1 MEPPWRFVSRVVGN
15 VDVVGYHT
23 QVILDPFA
31 RLIAQVI
38 AIVLVARLI
47 GLVARRL
54 DQPMVIAEITAGIL
68 LGPSVL
74 GWLWPRASTV
84 LFPAASLE
92 LLQLVSN
99 LGLIPFMFLVGLEF
113 DLRVSRAHRRVSLLV
128 SQATFLVPLVL
139 GILLGLQL
147 ESLAGVGAPM
157 SAFVL
162 FLGAVLATTAF
173 PVLARILEE
182 RQLLRSRVGAVTV
195 TAAAIDDV
203 LAWCLFAFVV
213 AGARA
218 KGLDEALL
226 TSVLALVYVA
236 LMFGVVRPLL
246 ARLAQG
252 VRSSAELSRDR
263 VAALMLLLFASS
275 WVTHAIGIHALFGA
289 FLLGALLP
297 REGGLA
303 HALSE
308 KLGDLVVVM
317 LLPLFFAY
325 SGVRTQIGL
334 LDSADAW
341 LTCGWIALV
350 ACAGKFG
357 TGMLAAR
364 WGGLAWKESSAV
376 GVLMNTRGLMVLIM
390 LNIGL
395 DLGLIGPTLFT
406 MLVLMALFTTFLATP
421 VLDAVYPLGSHVAE
435 LLAEHARERASF
447 EPRVD
452 PHVNVLSVN
461 VLIWGG
467 SRPRGLHAL
476 ARAVA
481 DGEHGPRFHE
491 LVLRRPD
498 ESEPAGAEAHDGS
511 EHRPLGLRQTSF
523 VSSDPVADTCRF
535 AEVRDAALVLLGR
548 GRPNPREWL
557 DEQARGVVAS
567 AKADVGVLFDAG
579 LDRISRILVLG
590 DPGACTWA
598 ILEHLRTLGIELVER
613 PRAVAPLACRVDLV
627 IVGVAGPD
635 DAPSPD
641 LLDYHARGISLLLVH
656 TRT

>member
-1 MEPPWRFVSRVVGN
+1 
-15 VDVVGYHT
+15 
-23 QVILDPFA
+23 VILDPFA

-47 GLVARRL
+47 AVLARRL
-54 DQPMVIAEITAGIL
+54 GQPMVIAEITAGIL

-74 GWLWPRASTV
+74 GWLWPRASSV
-84 LFPAASLE
+84 LFPHESLE

-113 DLRVSRAHRRVSLLV
+113 DPRISRAHGRASLLV
-128 SQATFLVPLVL
+128 SQATFLVPLAL
-139 GILLGLQL
+139 GILLALQL
-147 ESLAGVGAPM
+147 QAYAGPGVSVSEFA
-157 SAFVL
+157 L

-173 PVLARILEE
+173 PVLARILDE
-182 RQLLRSRVGAVTV
+182 RLLLRSRVGAVTV

-213 AGARA
+213 GGARA
-218 KGLDEALL
+218 KGMNEAVL
-226 TSVLALVYVA
+226 TCALALVYVA

-246 ARLAQG
+246 ARLARD

-303 HALSE
+303 HVLSD

-334 LDSADAW
+334 LDSPDAW
-341 LTCGWIALV
+341 LTCGWIILV
-350 ACAGKFG
+350 ACVGKFG
-357 TGMLAAR
+357 AGTLAAR
-364 WGGLAWKESSAV
+364 WGDLPWREASAV
-376 GVLMNTRGLMVLIM
+376 GVLMNTRGLIVLIM

-395 DLGLIGPTLFT
+395 DLGLLSPTLFT

-421 VLDAVYPLGSHVAE
+421 VLDAVHPLRNHVAE

-447 EPRVD
+447 EPSVD
-452 PHVNVLSVN
+452 LRVN
-461 VLIWGG
+461 VLICGARG
-467 SRPRGLHAL
+467 QRGLHAL
-476 ARAVA
+476 ARALA
-481 DGEHGPRFHE
+481 PDDGGPRLHE
-491 LVLRRPD
+491 LVLRGPEESDPAESSEERP
-498 ESEPAGAEAHDGS
+498 
-511 EHRPLGLRQTSF
+511 RGLRQTSF

-535 AEVRDAALVLLGR
+535 AEVRDAALVLLAR
-548 GRPNPREWL
+548 GRPSGREWL
-557 DEQARGVVAS
+557 DEQAQGVIAN
-567 AKADVGVLFDAG
+567 APADVGVLYDAG
-579 LDRISRILVLG
+579 LDRIARILVLG
-590 DPGACTWA
+590 DPGAPTVA
-598 ILEHLRTLGIELVER
+598 LLEHLRARGIELLER
-613 PRAVAPLACRVDLV
+613 PRTAAPPAVRVDLV
-627 IVGVAGPD
+627 IVALASPS
-635 DAPSPD
+635 DAPTPD
-641 LLDYHARGISLLLVH
+641 LLDYHARGISLLLIH
-656 TRT
+656 KRT

>member
-1 MEPPWRFVSRVVGN
+1 M
-15 VDVVGYHT
+15 
-23 QVILDPFA
+23 ILDPFA

-38 AIVLVARLI
+38 AIVLIARLI
-47 GLVARRL
+47 AVVARRL
-54 DQPMVIAEITAGIL
+54 GQPMVIAEITAGIL

-84 LFPAASLE
+84 LFPGESLE

-99 LGLIPFMFLVGLEF
+99 LGLIPFMFLVGLEC
-113 DLRVSRAHRRVSLLV
+113 DPRISRAHRRASLWV

-139 GILLGLQL
+139 GIGLALQL
-147 ESLAGVGAPM
+147 RSYAGAGAT
-157 SAFVL
+157 SSEFAL

-173 PVLARILEE
+173 PVLARILDE
-182 RQLLRSRVGAVTV
+182 RLLLRSRVGAVTL
-195 TAAAIDDV
+195 TAAAIADV

-213 AGARA
+213 GGARS
-218 KGLDEALL
+218 KGLSDAVLTCALA
-226 TSVLALVYVA
+226 VVYVA
-236 LMFGVVRPLL
+236 VMFGVVRPLL
-246 ARLAQG
+246 VRMARN

-303 HALSE
+303 HVLSD

-334 LDSADAW
+334 LDSGEAW
-341 LTCGWIALV
+341 LTCGWIIVV
-350 ACAGKFG
+350 ACVGKFG
-357 TGMLAAR
+357 VGTLAAR
-364 WGGLAWKESSAV
+364 WGDLPWREASAV
-376 GVLMNTRGLMVLIM
+376 GVLMNTRGLVVLIM

-421 VLDAVYPLGSHVAE
+421 VLDAVHPLRHHVAE
-435 LLAEHARERASF
+435 LLVEHARERSSF
-447 EPRVD
+447 EPNLDLR
-452 PHVNVLSVN
+452 VN
-461 VLIWGG
+461 VLICGARG
-467 SRPRGLHAL
+467 QRGLHAF
-476 ARAVA
+476 ARALA
-481 DGEHGPRFHE
+481 AAGEGPRLHE
-491 LVLRRPD
+491 LVLRRSD
-498 ESEPAGAEAHDGS
+498 EPEPEIES
-511 EHRPLGLRQTSF
+511 NEERPRGLRQTSF

-535 AEVRDAALVLLGR
+535 AEVRDAALVLLAR
-548 GRPNPREWL
+548 GRPSGRECL
-557 DEQARGVVAS
+557 DEQACGVIAN
-567 AKADVGVLFDAG
+567 APADVGVLFDAG

-590 DPGACTWA
+590 DPGAATRA
-598 ILEHLRTLGIELVER
+598 LLEHLRAQGIELLER
-613 PRAVAPLACRVDLV
+613 PRTAAPPAVRVDLV
-627 IVGVAGPD
+627 VVGLAGLD
-635 DAPSPD
+635 HAPTPD

-656 TRT
+656 QRA